1 MIGILRSDGE
11 WLLWISFAVPTMYLC
26 NFTENFVIRV
36 LYNPCKTCWGMPRRG
51 GDQGK
56 TVPDV
61 PGTVN
66 LNFISVLSMARASLL
81 ASSWQQKQHFLAIPV
96 TPFNSCKVIAMNGAP
111 KWLLVPIEVC
121 NKFRQ
126 SLVNGSCIIVV
137 GDQAWPELLHWVKD
151 WTHCHILGGVAYRQW
166 KAWGPCLRRRFWD
179 VLYAKIAYS
188 QAASVFRYRNTYFPG
203 CSWSSANIISTSSS
217 SSAST
222 FPTRNGSFVEWD

>member
-36 LYNPCKTCWGMPRRG
+36 LYNSCKTCWGMPRRG

-121 NKFRQ
+121 NKFHQ
-126 SLVNGSCIIVV
+126 SLVNRSRISCRWPSV
-137 GDQAWPELLHWVKD
+137 AWAPLPGRRLKPLSYFGGRGVPTMKS
-151 WTHCHILGGVAYRQW
+151 LGTMSAW
-166 KAWGPCLRRRFWD
+166 KILRR
-179 VLYAKIAYS
+179 VVYEIAYS
-188 QAASVFRYRNTYFPG
+188 QAASVFRYRKAYCPG
-203 CSWSSANIISTSSS
+203 CSWSSANVISTSSS
-217 SSAST
+217 PSASS
-222 FPTRNGSFVEWD
+222 FPTKNESFVEWD